1 MMKKIYEIEE
11 GEKPLDN
18 IKETCGFASI
28 LKKVG
33 VIGDSLSSGEF
44 ESTDDKGDII
54 YNDMYE
60 YSWPSILSKLTGSQY
75 LNFSRG
81 GMTFKEFYE
90 TRADKNNFWI
100 KCPAYIIFLGNNDL
114 FVYNQKVGSVSD
126 INLLDPSKNPDTYF
140 GYMGKVISKLKS
152 LENGARI
159 FLTSIQI
166 DEMSEE
172 RTRVVKYVSEEMK
185 KVVKLYSFTYL
196 IDFTQY
202 LFKYD
207 EEARKKI
214 AMGFH
219 PSPLGYYSLA
229 LAFGNYIDYII
240 RQNPE
245 DFRKMAFVGTDL
257 INTNYPDNFG
267 K

>member
-114 FVYNQKVGSVSD
+114 FVYNQNVGSVSD

-140 GYMGKVISKLKS
+140 GYMGKVIS
-152 LENGARI
+152 
-159 FLTSIQI
+159 
-166 DEMSEE
+166 
-172 RTRVVKYVSEEMK
+172 
-185 KVVKLYSFTYL
+185 
-196 IDFTQY
+196 
-202 LFKYD
+202 
-207 EEARKKI
+207 
-214 AMGFH
+214 
-219 PSPLGYYSLA
+219 
-229 LAFGNYIDYII
+229 
-240 RQNPE
+240 
-245 DFRKMAFVGTDL
+245 
-257 INTNYPDNFG
+257 
-267 K
+267 

>member
-114 FVYNQKVGSVSD
+114 FVYNQNVGSVSD

-152 LENGARI
+152 LENDARI

>member
-1 MMKKIYEIEE
+1 MMKKIYEIDPN
-11 GEKPLDN
+11 EKPLDN
-18 IKETCGFASI
+18 IKETCGFAS
-28 LKKVG
+28 LLRKVG

-44 ESTDDKGDII
+44 ESTDYKGNIV

-60 YSWPSILSKLTGSQY
+60 YSWPSILSRLTGAEY

-90 TRADKNNFWI
+90 SWADKNNFWV
-100 KCPAYIIFLGNNDL
+100 KCPTYIIFLGNNDL
-114 FVYNQKVGSVSD
+114 FVYNQEVGSAED
-126 INLLDPSKNPDTYF
+126 INLDEPEKNKDTYF

-152 LENGARI
+152 LEKDARI
-159 FLTSIQI
+159 FLTSLQI

-172 RTRVVKYVSEEMK
+172 RTKKVKYVEEEMK

-196 IDFTQY
+196 IDFTEF

-207 EEARKKI
+207 EEARNKI

-240 RQNPE
+240 RANPD
-245 DFRKMAFVGTDL
+245 DFRKIAFVGTNL
-257 INTNYPDNFG
+257 VNQNYP